1 MKKRLVAKSERECKE
16 SELECKKLRDFIQY
30 TLDHLVACSAHTR
43 RVKSNLLFWIAIS
56 DIVLVAIMAVAFIFL
71 LAKL

>member
-1 MKKRLVAKSERECKE
+1 MKKQPDEKNKRGCAALQ
-16 SELECKKLRDFIQY
+16 DFIQY
-30 TLDHLVACSAHTR
+30 TLEQLVACSAHTR